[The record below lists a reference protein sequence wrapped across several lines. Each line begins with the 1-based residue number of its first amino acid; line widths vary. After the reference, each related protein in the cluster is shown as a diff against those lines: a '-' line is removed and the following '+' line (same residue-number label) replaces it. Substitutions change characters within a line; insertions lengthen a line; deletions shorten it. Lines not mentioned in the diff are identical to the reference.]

1 MAQEY
6 HFKYNGTVYDATD
19 YADKHP
25 GGLQV
30 LDNMKAIKKDFT
42 EYFRYVSHDPEPFT
56 PIPPKKCSKASES
69 SAKRN
74 PQRKARST

>member
-1 MAQEY
+1 MTQEY

-30 LDNMKAIKKDFT
+30 LDNMKAVRKDFT
-42 EYFRYVSHDPEPFT
+42 
-56 PIPPKKCSKASES
+56 
-69 SAKRN
+69 
-74 PQRKARST
+74 